1 MWKVF
6 IKTWWANPEPSTGE
20 EIMHEC
26 EDYMDALEWLT
37 DNAQHLT
44 EYYPVEEVVFE
55 AKPISRFHR
64 LKDIPDYNPEDHV
77 NMGQSAIIQQYINP
91 HLKN

>member
-1 MWKVF
+1 MK
-6 IKTWWANPEPSTGE
+6 IKFTINGKELDPDKK
-20 EIMHEC
+20 EI
-26 EDYMDALEWLT
+26 
-37 DNAQHLT
+37 
-44 EYYPVEEVVFE
+44 EVVFE